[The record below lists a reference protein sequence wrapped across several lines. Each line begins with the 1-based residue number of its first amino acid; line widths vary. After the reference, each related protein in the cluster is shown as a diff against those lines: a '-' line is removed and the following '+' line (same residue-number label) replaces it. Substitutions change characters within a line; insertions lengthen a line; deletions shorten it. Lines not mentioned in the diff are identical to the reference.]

1 MADHDRDAGSR
12 GEEEAPRDPTQ
23 QLRYGEQAD
32 QAYVHIPPTQPSPP
46 DWEPSFGDY
55 LRRKKSQVV
64 GAGII
69 GLVVGGL
76 LGGMTVAAVSG
87 PREDHGRYDMWVN
100 EPGWA
105 PRGELRGP
113 KWLNPGCSRTEDGVQ
128 CVVPP
133 PPEVAVPDLPDP
145 APAPTRAS

>member
-12 GEEEAPRDPTQ
+12 GEEEAPRDPTL

-32 QAYVHIPPTQPSPP
+32 QAYVHIPPTRPSPP

-55 LRRKKSQVV
+55 LRRKKSHVM

-76 LGGMTVAAVSG
+76 LGGLTVAAFSD
-87 PREDHGRYDMWVN
+87 PYEDHARYEMGVN

-113 KWLNPGCSRTEDGVQ
+113 VRLDHGCFPTEDGTVQ
-128 CVVPP
+128 CVIPP
-133 PPEVAVPDLPDP
+133 PPVMAPDAPDP
-145 APAPTRAS
+145 APAPTRTS